1 MEVYSLLSII
11 HHRSQTSSSTR
22 VEAPSRSQCH
32 CGELPGDLA
41 AIEAAEKRFQ
51 QMGDVS
57 VWMAQDDAQPIND
70 HGFTS
75 NNHDDKQA
83 DTNEP
88 QLYLRLYKSYLDQHS
103 ASAKDDKLSCPFV
116 WLISPSAQVGGGAT
130 SALSPQSLSLPD
142 QLRLIAASSMH
153 TAAPYLPPCRSK
165 ETSAGT
171 RPSVQQQKPAS
182 DQRTTAAP
190 SALDVCLQMRHAALV
205 EASKVTC
212 EETTASVIASY
223 VAILPLAL
231 EELHQK
237 ATRVSREMLVETG
250 DIASFAV
257 PSSLIDFVLSALQG
271 GVEFSGSPAVA
282 GNTAEEIIPHSALV
296 VMLVEPLMVNN
307 GGSVLRLGGALKRL
321 RYHFRSRDESVEVAS
336 AAAAASIHSQVDL
349 APSSAREESASND
362 AIDSSDLDGEA
373 PATTK
378 TPSDSDDSEAGAP
391 STSPSFLSQA
401 SPQHML
407 SYALGLASE
416 DVAQSLENLLD
427 TILEQVG
434 PQAATTN
441 SNLDKHQEG
450 IKTLL
455 ASRVA
460 AITGLLYWSTVLSH
474 FASRFQW
481 NQLVDAI
488 VTSKSR
494 TATSSR
500 AGSAADSNKIA
511 HLKRRFIHVCNC
523 LFDLAMQCST
533 STTLLHSAKSAA
545 AVFSAD
551 FSSVVSP
558 LVLKIMFASKG
569 SSALR
574 LWCQC
579 QVEHLL
585 DVCSDEASSPSLWRR
600 EFLIASRRTDVS
612 RIGCGSEQDDANH
625 ESSHHHHLAHHALSP
640 VVVKFFR
647 GLSAAVYA
655 IRCLLVVVPD
665 TNIDTSGS
673 TSATGAFYAQSRV
686 VVWKYLVCRGVLS
699 FTSHFDVASSKNLHL
714 IQTSVSDHLDRLYD
728 MLHVASSM
736 ASRRSQ
742 QGSDGSDG
750 ELLSPSDLLAAMFTS

>member
-22 VEAPSRSQCH
+22 GEAPSRSQCH
-32 CGELPGDLA
+32 YGELPGDLA

-51 QMGDVS
+51 QLGSVS
-57 VWMAQDDAQPIND
+57 VWIAQDDAQAIND

-75 NNHDDKQA
+75 NDHGDKPA
-83 DTNEP
+83 DSNES
-88 QLYLRLYKSYLDQHS
+88 QFYLRLYQVYLDQHS
-103 ASAKDDKLSCPFV
+103 ASAKDDMLSGPHV
-116 WLISPSAQVGGGAT
+116 WLLSPSAQVGAT

-171 RPSVQQQKPAS
+171 RPSTQQRRPAS

-190 SALDVCLQMRHAALV
+190 SALDACLQMRHAALA
-205 EASKVTC
+205 ESSKVTR

-223 VAILPLAL
+223 LAILPLAL

-237 ATRVSREMLVETG
+237 AARVSREMLVETG

-257 PSSLIDFVLSALQG
+257 PSSLIDFVISALQE

-282 GNTAEEIIPHSALV
+282 DNAEDLIQHSALV
-296 VMLVEPLMVNN
+296 VMLIEPLMANN

-321 RYHFRSRDESVEVAS
+321 RYHFRSRDESVEVAG
-336 AAAAASIHSQVDL
+336 AAAAASIDSQVDL
-349 APSSAREESASND
+349 APSAREENASKD
-362 AIDSSDLDGEA
+362 AIDSSNLDGDS
-373 PATTK
+373 PTPK
-378 TPSDSDDSEAGAP
+378 TSSDSDSDAGAP

-401 SPQHML
+401 SPQHFL

-427 TILEQVG
+427 TILQQAH
-434 PQAATTN
+434 PQTATTN
-441 SNLDKHQEG
+441 SHQDKHQEG

-460 AITGLLYWSTVLSH
+460 AITGLIYWSTVLSH

-481 NQLVDAI
+481 NQLVDTI
-488 VTSKSR
+488 VISPKSR
-494 TATSSR
+494 TASS
-500 AGSAADSNKIA
+500 SAAHNNKSA

-533 STTLLHSAKSAA
+533 STALQHSSKSAA
-545 AVFSAD
+545 AAFSAD
-551 FSSVVSP
+551 FSSVVAP

-585 DVCSDEASSPSLWRR
+585 DVCSDEVSSPSLWRR
-600 EFLIASRRTDVS
+600 EFLIASRGTDAS
-612 RIGCGSEQDDANH
+612 RGCGSEQEDDVNH
-625 ESSHHHHLAHHALSP
+625 ASSHHLAHHALSP
-640 VVVKFFR
+640 VVVKLFR

-655 IRCLLVVVPD
+655 VRYLLVVAPD
-665 TNIDTSGS
+665 TNIDTGDS
-673 TSATGAFYAQSRV
+673 TTATGAFYAQSRV

-699 FTSHFDVASSKNLHL
+699 FASHFDVASSKQLHL

-728 MLHVASSM
+728 MLHVASTV
-736 ASRRSQ
+736 ASRSQ
-742 QGSDGSDG
+742 QGGDGSDG